1 VLRQDV
7 TTARRDGAARA
18 CAVRPE
24 GASCAGTTEQEGLMT
39 MHVVV
44 VGCGRVG
51 AGLATE
57 LEREGHSVAII
68 DKLQRAFRRLPP
80 DWGGQK
86 VVGFGFD
93 KEHLDEAGAG
103 HADAL
108 AAVTSGDNSNIL
120 TARIARE
127 TYDIA
132 NVVARIYD
140 PRRAEIFQRLGIPTV
155 PSVTWTIDQ
164 VFRRILPGEG
174 TFEWTDGSGQLH
186 LVERPMP
193 APWAGKKIVSLL
205 PDGVRLVSVVRALAA
220 VLHVDDLVGQDGDV
234 LYLAVTDASAG
245 RLAELFEGSPA
256 PGGGRAGDL
265 GGSRRQR

>member
-1 VLRQDV
+1 
-7 TTARRDGAARA
+7 
-18 CAVRPE
+18 
-24 GASCAGTTEQEGLMT
+24 

-57 LEREGHSVAII
+57 LDKEGHSVAII
-68 DKLQRAFRRLPP
+68 DKLPRAFRRLPP
-80 DWGGQK
+80 EWSGQK

-93 KEHLDEAGAG
+93 RIHLDEAGAG

-127 TYDIA
+127 TYDIP

-174 TFEWTDGSGQLH
+174 SFEWTDGSGQLH
-186 LVERPMP
+186 LVERPLP
-193 APWAGKKIVSLL
+193 AAWAGKKIAALL
-205 PDGVRLVSVVRALAA
+205 PDGVRLVSVMRATAPTLRVA
-220 VLHVDDLVGQDGDV
+220 DLVGQDGDV
-234 LYLAVTDASAG
+234 LYLAVTDLSAG
-245 RLAELFEGSPA
+245 QLSELFGTDAASGADAEN
-256 PGGGRAGDL
+256 
-265 GGSRRQR
+265 RRPR